1 MTELRLAITFLQCAH
16 TSTMKTVNCDNVQEK
31 PTGPRPDH
39 LLANSKNRTLSL
51 CNNLHILHIL
61 EFYLNLTETVRAL
74 KIISHFSFNEKQKI
88 QHSQTCSPA
97 ATVLLCEIVKYS
109 KQPAKK
115 SVDNSFLFPFVPF
128 TSLCRRLCFLFYV
141 EQFSHVFATLSTL
154 KSSLPRFAF
163 SVLRVLCAIVAVL
176 AEREKLTLK
185 VEVQIR

>member
-1 MTELRLAITFLQCAH
+1 ME
-16 TSTMKTVNCDNVQEK
+16 TVNCDNVQEK

-51 CNNLHILHIL
+51 CNNLHIL
-61 EFYLNLTETVRAL
+61 EFYLNLTLKPYVLWKLFLIFHSTKRNTTLTNLFSRGDCFAL
-74 KIISHFSFNEKQKI
+74 RNRKIFKAASKKVSTILFSF
-88 QHSQTCSPA
+88 HSS
-97 ATVLLCEIVKYS
+97 L
-109 KQPAKK
+109 
-115 SVDNSFLFPFVPF
+115 VPF
-128 TSLCRRLCFLFYV
+128 TSLCRCLCFLFYV